1 MFQKSK
7 LTIVL
12 SVCLLLLAL
21 VMASPAAKAEE
32 LYSITESEL
41 TRLIEISM
49 RLETLNEKLQSELI
63 ASKKNL
69 NQLMS
74 ELDNY
79 KAELTGLEKQLLIL
93 RAESETLKMQL
104 QNAETL
110 LEKTR
115 QSLDAY
121 RTEVERRIKS
131 LTIQRNVSWVVTI
144 IVIAATL

>member
-1 MFQKSK
+1 MSLKRVIGLFCSF
-7 LTIVL
+7 
-12 SVCLLLLAL
+12 LLLAL
-21 VMASPAAKAEE
+21 VTASPAAKAEE
-32 LYSITESEL
+32 LYSITESDL
-41 TRLIEISM
+41 TRLIEIST
-49 RLETLNEKLQSELI
+49 RLEMLNEKLQSELI
-63 ASKKNL
+63 ASEKNL

-121 RTEVERRIKS
+121 RTEAEKRIRK
-131 LTIQRNVSWVVTI
+131 LTIQRNIAWLTAVLVMVVS
-144 IVIAATL
+144 L

>member
-1 MFQKSK
+1 M
-7 LTIVL
+7 L
-12 SVCLLLLAL
+12 
-21 VMASPAAKAEE
+21 SPAAKAEE
-32 LYSITESEL
+32 LCSITESEL
-41 TRLIEISM
+41 TRLIEIST

-63 ASKKNL
+63 ASEKNL

-79 KAELTGLEKQLLIL
+79 RAELTGLEKQLLIL

-121 RTEVERRIKS
+121 RKEVERRIKS

>member
-1 MFQKSK
+1 MFRKSK

-12 SVCLLLLAL
+12 SVCLLLFCS
-21 VMASPAAKAEE
+21 VMLSPAAKAEE
-32 LYSITESEL
+32 LCSITESEL
-41 TRLIEISM
+41 TRLIEIST

-63 ASKKNL
+63 ASEKNL

-79 KAELTGLEKQLLIL
+79 RAELTGLEKQLLIL

-121 RTEVERRIKS
+121 RKEVERRIKS

>member
-1 MFQKSK
+1 MFRKSK
-7 LTIVL
+7 LIIVL
-12 SVCLLLLAL
+12 SVCLLLLSSAML
-21 VMASPAAKAEE
+21 SPAAKAEE

-41 TRLIEISM
+41 TRLIEIST

-63 ASKKNL
+63 ASEKNL

-79 KAELTGLEKQLLIL
+79 RAELTGLEKQLLIL

-121 RTEVERRIKS
+121 RKEVERRIKS

-144 IVIAATL
+144 IVIVATL

>member
-1 MFQKSK
+1 M
-7 LTIVL
+7 L
-12 SVCLLLLAL
+12 
-21 VMASPAAKAEE
+21 SPAAKAEE
-32 LYSITESEL
+32 LCSITESEL
-41 TRLIEISM
+41 TRLIEIST

-63 ASKKNL
+63 ASEKNL

-79 KAELTGLEKQLLIL
+79 RAELTGLEKQLLIL

-121 RTEVERRIKS
+121 RKEVERRIKS

-144 IVIAATL
+144 IVIVATL

>member
-12 SVCLLLLAL
+12 SVCLLLFCSAIL
-21 VMASPAAKAEE
+21 SPVAKAEE

-121 RTEVERRIKS
+121 RTEAERRIKS
-131 LTIQRNVSWVVTI
+131 LTVQRNVSWVVTI

>member
-1 MFQKSK
+1 MFRKSK

-12 SVCLLLLAL
+12 SVCLLLFCSAML
-21 VMASPAAKAEE
+21 SPAAKAEE

-63 ASKKNL
+63 ASEKNL

-121 RTEVERRIKS
+121 RTEAEKRIRK
-131 LTIQRNVSWVVTI
+131 LTIQRNIAWLTAVLVMVVS
-144 IVIAATL
+144 L

>member
-1 MFQKSK
+1 MFRKSK

-12 SVCLLLLAL
+12 SVCLLLFCS
-21 VMASPAAKAEE
+21 VMLSPVAKAEE
-32 LYSITESEL
+32 LCSITESEL
-41 TRLIEISM
+41 TRLIEIST

-63 ASKKNL
+63 ASEKNL

-79 KAELTGLEKQLLIL
+79 RAELTGLEKQLLIL

-121 RTEVERRIKS
+121 RKEVERRIKS

-144 IVIAATL
+144 IVIVATL